1 MSNNNETR
9 VDAFE
14 TTLRS
19 SYDWIHDFGR
29 ELGQTHAGLCYR
41 CLRAGLHAIRD
52 RLPVAESIGLS
63 AQLPIL
69 LRGVWIDGWHPAR
82 VPVRTHS
89 PDEVLEQIRHELE
102 GGLAAAPARVLHAT
116 FAVLERH
123 VDDGELHKLR
133 ATLPAALRVLWRD
146 TGERAIDHGAGK

>member
-1 MSNNNETR
+1 MTENEKR

-14 TTLRS
+14 TTLRT
-19 SYDWIHDFGR
+19 SYDWIRDFGR

-52 RLPVAESIGLS
+52 RLPVAESIALS
-63 AQLPIL
+63 AQLPLL

-82 VPVRTHS
+82 VPIRAHS
-89 PDEVLEQIRHELE
+89 PDEILRSIEHELE
-102 GGLAAAPARVLHAT
+102 GGLATAPGAVLGAT

-123 VDDGELHKLR
+123 VDAAELRKLH
-133 ATLPAALRVLWRD
+133 AIAPDALRVLWRRPPD
-146 TGERAIDHGAGK
+146 PAHVGRA